1 MCTVG
6 RLTASISC
14 TVTQNGTNDLK
25 AFNNNLRTRSL
36 LSFIAVVLQIPA
48 GWALQWVLDYPG
60 WGRRK
65 RGLVGLTGVCVPLVI
80 AWVWE
85 MVLSLL
91 YCSVDSTN
99 TRQIR
104 TRNYD
109 RNSPPKDPTDWT
121 DPRFG
126 WVFFLFMLN
135 WVFSQLW
142 HNIVYYWI
150 GALTNSPQK
159 LTHYVGIFRGVLG
172 AGEAIC
178 FGLDSIKIPFIA
190 EAGGI
195 LLFYV
200 MGIASF
206 YYLGIYH
213 IRDTNYDKTE
223 EGAVVPNH
231 ILEQEGITSTQEIKE
246 HTKNALDDAG
256 KV

>member
-1 MCTVG
+1 M
-6 RLTASISC
+6 
-14 TVTQNGTNDLK
+14 QY
-25 AFNNNLRTRSL
+25 
-36 LSFIAVVLQIPA
+36 
-48 GWALQWVLDYPG
+48 VLDYSG

-65 RGLVGLTGVCVPLVI
+65 RGLVGLTGVCIPLVI

-85 MVLSLL
+85 MVCVGIDGSLTR
-91 YCSVDSTN
+91 TN
-99 TRQIR
+99 ITQIR

-109 RNSPPKDPTDWT
+109 RNNPPANPTDW
-121 DPRFG
+121 DEPKFG
-126 WVFFLFMLN
+126 WIFFLFMLN
-135 WVFSQLW
+135 WTFSQLW

-159 LTHYVGIFRGVLG
+159 LTHYVGVFRGVLG

-200 MGIASF
+200 IGIASF

-213 IRDTNYDKTE
+213 MQDTNYDRTE
-223 EGAVVPNH
+223 EGVVIPNH
-231 ILEQEGITSTQEIKE
+231 ILETEGVTPGQEIVSRDREEKE
-246 HTKNALDDAG
+246 GHVAESEKDESSGSG